1 MSGTW
6 HLHLDDGVLTVDLTA
21 GIESADFERL
31 YDGIVQEISAVE
43 GVHIDIGHTPMTNT
57 GRLLLNSLVAQLEA
71 RGLSV
76 TVQPR
81 P

>member
-6 HLHLDDGVLTVDLTA
+6 HLQLVDGVLTVELRS

-31 YDGIVQEISAVE
+31 YDGIVREINAVDR
-43 GVHIDIGHTPMTNT
+43 VHIDIGATLLTST
-57 GRLLLNSLVAQLEA
+57 GNQLLGSLVAQLEA

-76 TVQPR
+76 TVQP
-81 P
+81 PP